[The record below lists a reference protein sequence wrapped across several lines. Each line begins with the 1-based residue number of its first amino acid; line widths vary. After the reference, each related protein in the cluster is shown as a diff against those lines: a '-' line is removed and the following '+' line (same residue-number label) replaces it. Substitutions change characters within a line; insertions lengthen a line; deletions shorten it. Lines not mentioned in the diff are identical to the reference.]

1 VKAAAAR
8 HVMPTVDPSMVLFN
22 SHSSNRTLK
31 KQWRRAA
38 NTQYRAVKFRKT
50 QCVLLL
56 TKPIAQ
62 REASGSHSWHVLP

>member
-8 HVMPTVDPSMVLFN
+8 HFMPTVDPSMVLFN
-22 SHSSNRTLK
+22 SRSSNRTLK

-38 NTQYRAVKFRKT
+38 GTHYRVVKLRKT

-56 TKPIAQ
+56 TEPVAQ
-62 REASGSHSWHVLP
+62 REASGSHS